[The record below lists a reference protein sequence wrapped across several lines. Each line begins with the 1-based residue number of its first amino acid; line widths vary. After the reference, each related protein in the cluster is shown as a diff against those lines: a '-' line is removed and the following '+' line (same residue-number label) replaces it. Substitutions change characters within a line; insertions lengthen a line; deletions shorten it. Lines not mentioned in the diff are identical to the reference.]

1 MLSLPLCGEPRTA
14 YAYVKEKARKRFAAY
29 IKDNLNEAIEIE
41 ESEKFIS
48 SNWLGTGTPRNTLK
62 DRVGDFVLFMKE
74 NYAIYDPLPNEIAP
88 SLLGVHGGRSVSEIN
103 VPLFVSGPSN

>member
-1 MLSLPLCGEPRTA
+1 MWRTTNR
-14 YAYVKEKARKRFAAY
+14 VCLRKEKAKKNFATY

-41 ESEKFIS
+41 SRKIRLK
-48 SNWLGTGTPRNTLK
+48 NWLGTGTPGNFLK